1 MSEPFSLSVS
11 VLLSKLTKVVDWYVL
26 GLHLNIPKYEL
37 DKIQKQFLL
46 NEGVERCKAEMLDM
60 WLKKEEEPHWRVIIN
75 ALEKMKSYELAQELR
90 DLHLGED
97 ESQST
102 TSVCNDN
109 STSVNPPSILVE
121 EHVVNDF
128 SRLESKFAKLVTDVK
143 FTLKDKEVSLEQLH
157 SYTKTQLDIENLPTP
172 KTPDELIGTVVL
184 SYYSFLN
191 ISLIENIIDEFLDG
205 SPVQVSLQAYKRE
218 LNIFKRS
225 TKMKELIDTVTTSLQ
240 KEKGTA
246 VVVLKLEGCWLN
258 VTLERFQ
265 KLVEEIFLKKSQ
277 CLHLVRVEQGCVSI
291 QWTVSECVVSSL
303 VSLTNQRTEF
313 MKYVGVIKLTIDD
326 VVVFKQE
333 SNDIT
338 SLSSL
343 LVKAIECCNV
353 DVVCFLLSIGVDPN
367 VKDDKGYSI
376 VFYTC
381 ILADHLSESN
391 RDKYYTIIDALLNAG
406 ADPNVTDNEG
416 HTPLLYAVM
425 YQWPDIIK
433 LLLDHKA
440 DPNIHPEEYSLLRL
454 AVQEGDCRIVSYLL
468 DAGANCDV
476 LDSDKH
482 TPLMVACCNGHTSV
496 VLKLLQYNANPNI
509 QVENGWTALML
520 ATDYKHLEIV
530 RTLINAGAN
539 VDAVMQDGWT
549 ALMIACDNSNN
560 TDIVQCLL
568 KAGADP
574 NLQSHKNGLAPCHFA
589 CRKSPDPAILLSLI
603 EAGADPE
610 ITAKN
615 GITPLMLACERGFE
629 MTVEILLNMNVPVNT
644 ETHHGTTALMFAV
657 QSSNN
662 IKIVRLLLSAGADF
676 YHVDKKG
683 NTVLDYALA
692 SNNPEIAQLLLLH
705 MCDTHHQQ
713 SNT

>member
-1 MSEPFSLSVS
+1 MSQPFSLSIS
-11 VLLSKLTKVVDWYVL
+11 LLLSKLTKVVDWYIL

-60 WLKKEEEPHWRVIIN
+60 WLKKEEEPHWRVIVD
-75 ALEKMKSYELAQELR
+75 ALEKMKSYELAWELR
-90 DLHLGED
+90 DLHLDEN

-102 TSVCNDN
+102 TSVCKDN
-109 STSVNPPSILVE
+109 STAVNPPSILVE

-143 FTLKDKEVSLEQLH
+143 FTLKDKQVPLEQLH
-157 SYTKTQLDIENLPTP
+157 SYIKTRLDIENLPVPSTS
-172 KTPDELIGTVVL
+172 DELFGTVVR

-205 SPVQVSLQAYKRE
+205 SPAQTSLQAYKKE
-218 LNIFKRS
+218 LNLFKRS
-225 TKMKELIDTVTTSLQ
+225 TKMKELIDSVTNSLQ

-246 VVVLKLEGCWLN
+246 MVVLKLEGCWLD

-277 CLHLVRVEQGCVSI
+277 CLHVVRVEQGCVSI

-313 MKYVGVIKLTIDD
+313 MKYVGVIRLTIDD

-333 SNDIT
+333 SKDIT

-343 LVKAIECCNV
+343 LVKAIGFCSV
-353 DVVCFLLSIGVDPN
+353 DVVFFLLSIGVDPN
-367 VKDDKGYSI
+367 TKDDKGYSI
-376 VFYTC
+376 VFYSC
-381 ILADHLSESN
+381 ILADLQSESN
-391 RDKYYTIIDALLNAG
+391 RDKYYFIIDVLLNAG

-425 YQWPDIIK
+425 YRWPDIVT
-433 LLLDHKA
+433 LLLGHKA
-440 DPNIHPEEYSLLRL
+440 DPNIHPEDYSPLRL
-454 AVQEGDCRIVSYLL
+454 AVQEGDCCIVLYLL
-468 DAGANCDV
+468 DAGANPDV

-496 VLKLLQYNANPNI
+496 VSKLLQYNANPNI

-520 ATDYKHLEIV
+520 ATDYEHLEIV
-530 RTLINAGAN
+530 RTLIDAGAN
-539 VDAVMQDGWT
+539 MDAVMQNGWT
-549 ALMIACDNSNN
+549 ALMIACDHSKNV
-560 TDIVQCLL
+560 DIVQCLL

-574 NLQSHKNGLAPCHFA
+574 NFQSHKNGLAPCHFA
-589 CRKSPDPAILLSLI
+589 CRKSPDPGILLSLI

-610 ITAKN
+610 ITTKN

-629 MTVEILLNMNVPVNT
+629 MKVEILLNINASVNT
-644 ETHHGTTALMFAV
+644 ETHHGITALMLAV
-657 QSSNN
+657 
-662 IKIVRLLLSAGADF
+662 
-676 YHVDKKG
+676 
-683 NTVLDYALA
+683 
-692 SNNPEIAQLLLLH
+692 
-705 MCDTHHQQ
+705 
-713 SNT
+713 